1 LKLNTRESNF
11 RLAGVVGNP
20 VSSKSFSNNVMD
32 EMKAEDILAFNNS
45 SVFLKEFTFRN
56 TRFTP
61 SGSTEVE
68 FCDGAIWLADL
79 LVLFQVKSRNL
90 DSIAHSE
97 DAERS
102 WFEKKISKQAVNQ
115 LVDTITY
122 LEKQHSL
129 PFLNERQQ
137 RIEFSAAKTL
147 QPIKFAIHDNDF
159 LPEDIRNLKG
169 RLSKRIG
176 FVHFL
181 SLRDYRNICLTF
193 HTPMEIADYFLF
205 RQQMYQTLPN
215 INDVSEMAVVG
226 KYISDTDEDKSI
238 DDEHELYVVR
248 MIDDRDDFNINQLLD
263 RFLSNIQENGPDTQY
278 HTILAELALLR
289 RGELKEFRRRF
300 EWMQERSSKPG
311 LYNPCKLRP
320 LAQDCSFVFIPLPNS
335 QVSRADQ
342 FLEKYTHACKHL
354 FRTRRCLGMVVLP
367 HKLPD
372 TSYVKWLHLDFEW
385 ELNADIEK
393 LIDDLDFRNCR
404 LEALGKYKLM

>member
-1 LKLNTRESNF
+1 
-11 RLAGVVGNP
+11 
-20 VSSKSFSNNVMD
+20 MD

-79 LVLFQVKSRNL
+79 LVLFQVKSRNI
-90 DSIAHSE
+90 DTKAHSE
-97 DAERS
+97 DTERN

-115 LVDTITY
+115 MVDTISY
-122 LEKQHSL
+122 LDQQHCL
-129 PFLNERQQ
+129 PFFNERGQ
-137 RIEFSAAKTL
+137 RIDLSQAKTL
-147 QPIKFAIHDNDF
+147 SPIKIAIHDNEI
-159 LPEDIRNLKG
+159 LPEDIRHRKG

-193 HTPMEIADYFLF
+193 HTPMEIADYFRF
-205 RQQMYQTLPN
+205 RQQMCEEVTN

-226 KYISDTDEDKSI
+226 KYISDTDQDKSI

-263 RFLSNIQENGPDTQY
+263 RFLANMQENKNDTQY
-278 HTILAELALLR
+278 HAILTELALLR

-300 EWMQERSSKPG
+300 EWMLEQSSKPG
-311 LYNPCKLRP
+311 LYDPCKLRP
-320 LAQDCSFVFIPLPNS
+320 LAQNCSFVFIPLPDS
-335 QVSRADQ
+335 QVGLSDK
-342 FLEKYTHACKHL
+342 FLEKYTYACKHL
-354 FRTRRCLGMVVLP
+354 FQTQRCLGMVALQ
-367 HKLPD
+367 HNSPD

-385 ELNADIEK
+385 EFNADVEK
-393 LIDDLDFRNCR
+393 LIDDLEFRNCR
-404 LEALGKYKLM
+404 LEALAKYKLA